1 MCSLQEAYNVD
12 SFPSSRP
19 RKSAKRCS
27 APQAPASADAY
38 DPYTPESGRGE
49 LAAAGAALNAAPG
62 ATAMRRYG
70 REDFV
75 SATPPSAVRIGDRD
89 KVTYKGMAN
98 DYKYYKE
105 YGVDLPS
112 LEGFASGSGSGAA
125 LPTDPTAAAAARRS
139 GPPPPPRGVC
149 GAPAPQRYEFPVT
162 PESRAAYDRAIA
174 ANLAQESGATAAPR
188 PMARQ
193 ADMSQVTGYYDPELE
208 SYLSTSELAAAPP
221 MLTRPRA
228 VNVAPSGPTDAT
240 PYDPEGSPFGAA
252 LQRFSAGRPEAIPAA
267 VARATHAAADAP
279 RATTPTGLKIPA
291 DSWQGVWEILLFVVA
306 GVLVLFL
313 CEQLFK
319 IAVMI
324 GMRQTMD
331 MLEPFLDKAAAAAT
345 GAARR

>member
-19 RKSAKRCS
+19 RKSAKRCVP
-27 APQAPASADAY
+27 PQAPASADAY
-38 DPYTPESGRGE
+38 DPYSPETGRGE
-49 LAAAGAALNAAPG
+49 LAAAGAASAPPS
-62 ATAMRRYG
+62 ASAMRRYG

-112 LEGFASGSGSGAA
+112 LEGFASAVPQSAE
-125 LPTDPTAAAAARRS
+125 AARR

-149 GAPAPQRYEFPVT
+149 GAPAQQRYEFPVT
-162 PESRAAYDRAIA
+162 PEARAAYDRAIA
-174 ANLAQESGATAAPR
+174 ANLAQEGGSTNAPR

-221 MLTRPRA
+221 MLTRPRV
-228 VNVAPSGPTDAT
+228 VNVAPSGPTDAS
-240 PYDPEGSPFGAA
+240 PYDPEGSPFGTA
-252 LQRFSAGRPEAIPAA
+252 LQRFSAGRPEATPAG
-267 VARATHAAADAP
+267 VARATHPPSDGPAGASAIA
-279 RATTPTGLKIPA
+279 RTPTGLKIPA

-306 GVLVLFL
+306 GILILFL

-319 IAVMI
+319 VAVMI

-331 MLEPFLDKAAAAAT
+331 LLEPFLDKTAAAAAR
-345 GAARR
+345 AAR

>member
-12 SFPSSRP
+12 SFPQSRP
-19 RKSAKRCS
+19 RKSAKRCTP
-27 APQAPASADAY
+27 PQAPASADAY
-38 DPYTPESGRGE
+38 DPYSPESGRGE
-49 LAAAGAALNAAPG
+49 LAAAGAASAPPS
-62 ATAMRRYG
+62 ASAMRRYG

-112 LEGFASGSGSGAA
+112 LEGFEAA
-125 LPTDPTAAAAARRS
+125 VPQSAEAARR

-149 GAPAPQRYEFPVT
+149 GAPAQQRYEFPVT
-162 PESRAAYDRAIA
+162 PEARAAYDRAIG
-174 ANLAQESGATAAPR
+174 ANLAQEGGATNAPR

-221 MLTRPRA
+221 MLTRPRV
-228 VNVAPSGPTDAT
+228 VNVAPSGPTDAS
-240 PYDPEGSPFGAA
+240 PYDPEGSPFGTA
-252 LQRFSAGRPEAIPAA
+252 LQRFSAGRPEATPAG
-267 VARATHAAADAP
+267 VARATHPASDGPAGAPASAAAAAA
-279 RATTPTGLKIPA
+279 RTTPTGLKIPA

-306 GVLVLFL
+306 GILILFL

-319 IAVMI
+319 VAVMI

-331 MLEPFLDKAAAAAT
+331 LLEPFLDKTAAAAAR
-345 GAARR
+345 AAR

>member
-49 LAAAGAALNAAPG
+49 LATAGSLTNAPG

-112 LEGFASGSGSGAA
+112 LEGFASGSA
-125 LPTDPTAAAAARRS
+125 LPTDDPSAAAAARRS

-149 GAPAPQRYEFPVT
+149 GAPAQQRYEFPVT
-162 PESRAAYDRAIA
+162 PEARAAYDRAIA

-208 SYLSTSELAAAPP
+208 SYLSTSDLAAAPP
-221 MLTRPRA
+221 MLTRPRIA
-228 VNVAPSGPTDAT
+228 NVAPSGPTDAT

-252 LQRFSAGRPEAIPAA
+252 LQRFSAGRPEAMPAS
-267 VARATHAAADAP
+267 VARASHAADDAPRFSGAAP

-331 MLEPFLDKAAAAAT
+331 MLEPFLDKAAAAA
-345 GAARR
+345 ARA